1 MGLSNTA
8 TPKYYGQF
16 RDKVLAGK
24 IPVCQEISQ
33 EMNRI
38 DALIADPTVY
48 YDEDAVEGWIRFCE
62 NELVLTDGSDFVM
75 LDSFKLWGEEL
86 FGWYYYVDVSVYEPA
101 NALHGGGFARKKQ
114 LRRLINKQYLIVA
127 RSNAK
132 SMYLMAV
139 QAYTLVIE
147 PDTTHQITTAPTM
160 KQSEEVVLPIKNAI
174 QRARGPLFKFMTLG
188 SLNNTTGNRMNRP
201 QLASTKMGIQNFLS
215 TSILEIRAM
224 SIDKLQGLR
233 TKIATVDEWLSGVV
247 REDVVGAIE
256 QGSAK
261 VADYMIIAASS
272 EGTVRNGS
280 GDDIKMELLKILHG
294 DYANPHVSIFYYR
307 LDDIKEVSDPAMWEK
322 ANPNIGIT
330 VSYETI
336 QLDVKRAENNP
347 AAHNDI
353 VAKRF
358 NIPMEGYTF
367 FFTYE
372 ETLPTVPP
380 RPNAYHKM
388 SCSLGIDLSQGDDFC
403 AFTFLFPLGG
413 ERFGIVARSYV
424 SERTMFKL
432 APSMR
437 IKYDEF
443 LSEGTLIVM
452 PGTILD
458 LDEVYED
465 LEAFIDENEY
475 EVLTVG
481 YDPYN
486 AKGFMSRWEKENGP
500 FGIEKVPQGVKT
512 ESVPLGEIK
521 KLAEDGGL
529 YFWQSIMTFT
539 MGNSIVIED
548 NNGNRKLLKT
558 RYDQKI
564 DNVSALLDGF
574 VAWKNNKE
582 AFE

>member
-174 QRARGPLFKFMTLG
+174 QRTRGPLFKFMTLG

-224 SIDKLQGLR
+224 SIDKLQGPR
-233 TKIATVDEWLSGVV
+233 SQLS
-247 REDVVGAIE
+247 
-256 QGSAK
+256 
-261 VADYMIIAASS
+261 M
-272 EGTVRNGS
+272 NGCPES
-280 GDDIKMELLKILHG
+280 FEKMLL
-294 DYANPHVSIFYYR
+294 V
-307 LDDIKEVSDPAMWEK
+307 
-322 ANPNIGIT
+322 
-330 VSYETI
+330 
-336 QLDVKRAENNP
+336 QLSR
-347 AAHNDI
+347 
-353 VAKRF
+353 
-358 NIPMEGYTF
+358 
-367 FFTYE
+367 
-372 ETLPTVPP
+372 VPP
-380 RPNAYHKM
+380 K
-388 SCSLGIDLSQGDDFC
+388 SQI
-403 AFTFLFPLGG
+403 T
-413 ERFGIVARSYV
+413 
-424 SERTMFKL
+424 
-432 APSMR
+432 
-437 IKYDEF
+437 
-443 LSEGTLIVM
+443 
-452 PGTILD
+452 
-458 LDEVYED
+458 
-465 LEAFIDENEY
+465 
-475 EVLTVG
+475 
-481 YDPYN
+481 
-486 AKGFMSRWEKENGP
+486 
-500 FGIEKVPQGVKT
+500 
-512 ESVPLGEIK
+512 
-521 KLAEDGGL
+521 
-529 YFWQSIMTFT
+529 
-539 MGNSIVIED
+539 
-548 NNGNRKLLKT
+548 
-558 RYDQKI
+558 
-564 DNVSALLDGF
+564 
-574 VAWKNNKE
+574 
-582 AFE
+582 